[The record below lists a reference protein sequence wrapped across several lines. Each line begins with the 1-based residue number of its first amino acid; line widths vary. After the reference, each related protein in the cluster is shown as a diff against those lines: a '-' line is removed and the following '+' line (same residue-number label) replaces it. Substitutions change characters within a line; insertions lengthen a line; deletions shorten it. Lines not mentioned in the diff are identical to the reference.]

1 MRNKFY
7 SIFTLAIGSLAF
19 GQVGINTQNPQGI
32 FNIDGA
38 KNNAT
43 TGTPTAAQL
52 KDDFIVTASGSTGI
66 GATPDAS
73 AILELNVSQLASGS
87 QKGFLGPRVA
97 LTAYNDA
104 ATIPS
109 PATGL
114 MVYNLGTA
122 ALTFQGYVYWGG
134 TQWRPLDGRSLQA
147 GTIGGLDCT
156 SASLFPISYTAGT
169 PYQGTMSIPYTG
181 GNAGIYA
188 AQTIGP
194 VNGLTAT
201 LPQGNF
207 AQGSG
212 TLNYNIS
219 GTPTVSTPNTTTFPL
234 LVGGQSC
241 SATVGLGK
249 VLAPGEYQ
257 FFTYT
262 LPATYVGLLSTYI
275 GGSYDAIL
283 GQKVR
288 LDLNFTFSSNLG
300 SGGVTYAPLLV
311 NVFSSNIKVWYSA
324 LSSVNNYRRA
334 NVLLAPGG
342 YLQTDDGL
350 YLNWGDN
357 MNSTS
362 TAITAMSGDRTG
374 FDNSQE
380 IETIDL
386 LVDGIWYR
394 IVVYVSV
401 DNLNDTDATNNIR
414 RVFMTAQRMS
424 K

>member
-1 MRNKFY
+1 MENKFY
-7 SIFTLAIGSLAF
+7 TIFALTIGSLAF
-19 GQVGINTQNPQGI
+19 GQVGINTQNPQGV

-38 KNNAT
+38 KNNAV

-73 AILELNVSQLASGS
+73 AILELNVSQLAATSK
-87 QKGFLGPRVA
+87 KGFLGPRVA

-109 PATGL
+109 PAVGL
-114 MVYNLGTA
+114 LVYNLGTA
-122 ALTFQGYVYWGG
+122 ALTFQGYVYWDG
-134 TQWRPLDGRSLQA
+134 TQWRPLDGRSLQN
-147 GTIGGLDCT
+147 GTVGALNCT
-156 SASLFPISYTAGT
+156 SATLDPISYTSGVPFA
-169 PYQGTMSIPYTG
+169 GTMSVPYTG
-181 GNAGIYA
+181 GNAGIYP

-212 TLNYNIS
+212 TLNYTIS
-219 GTPTVSTPNTTTFPL
+219 GTPTVSSPTTTTFPL
-234 LVGGQSC
+234 SIGGQSC

-257 FFTYT
+257 FFTFT

-275 GGSYDAIL
+275 GGTYDAIL

-288 LDLNFTFSSNLG
+288 LDLDFTTSSNSAG
-300 SGGVTYAPLLV
+300 PVSYNPRLV
-311 NVFSSNIKVWYSA
+311 NVFSSNIKVWYAA
-324 LSSVNNYRRA
+324 LSSVTQQRRS

-342 YLQTDDGL
+342 YLETDNGI
-350 YLNWGDN
+350 YLGYGDN
-357 MNSTS
+357 MHSGS
-362 TAITAMSGDRTG
+362 TAITATSGDRTG
-374 FDNSQE
+374 SDNSGE
-380 IETIDL
+380 IETVDL
-386 LVDGIWYR
+386 VVDGIWYR
-394 IVVYVSV
+394 ITVFVSV
-401 DNLNDTDATNNIR
+401 DNLNDTNATNNIR

-424 K
+424 N